1 MKKVIKLLLAALL
14 PFAIMSCSDSSS
26 DEQSLSDS
34 FDYKTFSSARSA
46 WKEPA
51 SYSYTV
57 HFDSPEPFGRTFD
70 VKVVNGESTLFVKSN
85 QNGVY
90 GNPESESE
98 YTGSWDIKTIT
109 GIFNSIEKLT
119 VPDPDRDYYMTS
131 TYDKNAKNPTEW
143 LASLKNV
150 KVVEDFNDYYIRIRY
165 DKVNNLSFPTYVCR
179 GNRKHDPSVEI
190 GYRPD
195 VIEIKDFKILSE

>member
-1 MKKVIKLLLAALL
+1 MKKILVLLAALL
-14 PFAIMSCSDSSS
+14 PFAILGCSDSSS

-57 HFDSPEPFGRTFD
+57 HFDSPEPSGCTIV
-70 VKVVNGESTLFVKSN
+70 VKVVNGESTLD
-85 QNGVY
+85 
-90 GNPESESE
+90 SE
-98 YTGSWDIKTIT
+98 YTGAWDIKTIT

-119 VPDPDRDYYMTS
+119 VPDPDRDYHMTS

-143 LASLKNV
+143 LASIKNV
-150 KVVEDFNDYYIRIRY
+150 KVAEDFSDFYIRIKY
-165 DKVNNLSFPTYVCR
+165 DKVNNLSFPAYVCR
-179 GNRKHDPSVEI
+179 GNRKYEAPGMI
-190 GYRPD
+190 GYHPD
-195 VIEIKDFKILSE
+195 VIKISDFKILSE

>member
-1 MKKVIKLLLAALL
+1 MKKVIKLLLVALL

-70 VKVVNGESTLFVKSN
+70 VKVVNGESTLSVKSN
-85 QNGVY
+85 QNDVY
-90 GNPESESE
+90 GNLKSESE

-131 TYDKNAKNPTEW
+131 TYDKNAKNSTEW
-143 LASLKNV
+143 LASLKDV
-150 KVVEDFNDYYIRIRY
+150 KVVEDFNDFYLRVRY
-165 DKVNNLSFPTYVCR
+165 NKINNLNFPTYVCR
-179 GNRKHDPSVEI
+179 GNRKYETSGVV
-190 GYRPD
+190 GYSPD